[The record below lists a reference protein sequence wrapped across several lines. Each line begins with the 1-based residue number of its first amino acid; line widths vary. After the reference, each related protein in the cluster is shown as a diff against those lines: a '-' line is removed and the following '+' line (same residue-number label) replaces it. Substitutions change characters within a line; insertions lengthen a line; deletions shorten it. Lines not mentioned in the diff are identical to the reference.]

1 MTMTARRP
9 SKKRNALLTFEFLTK
24 EASRR
29 VVAGDTAGAENVITL
44 IKETF
49 APGTEL
55 HRELRLAR
63 SLSVTRVSS
72 PAVAAHIL
80 TEARSIAKDIDA
92 SKLDLEKTKLIARV
106 AREVD
111 PTGVIYEEQLT
122 NYRLLSTIGTL
133 MSDWRVGTDDLQRI
147 ALYED
152 QLMEHLT
159 AAVVIVPV
167 TSDDPSDRMSA
178 GERRALIAIMSRKL
192 EEKWGTALTKDQK
205 SLLREYVLA
214 KDPSSLLERL
224 RSIQTSAVKCLD
236 ECRVLPERTDYFVE
250 RIDDSKRVVSS
261 HVINEVSDAT
271 VGLGL
276 LYLKL
281 IAESKEEER
290 K

>member
-1 MTMTARRP
+1 MAMTARRP
-9 SKKRNALLTFEFLTK
+9 NKKRNSLLAFEFLTK

-29 VVAGDTAGAENVITL
+29 VVAGDDEGADRVITL
-44 IKETF
+44 IKESF

-63 SLSVTRVSS
+63 SLCVTRVSS
-72 PAVAAHIL
+72 SAVAAHIL
-80 TEARSIAKDIDA
+80 TEARGIVKSINA
-92 SKLDLEKTKLIARV
+92 SKLDVEKTMLITRV
-106 AREVD
+106 EREID
-111 PTGVIYEEQLT
+111 PTGIVYEEQLA

-133 MSDWRVGTDDLQRI
+133 ISDWRTGSDDLQRI
-147 ALYED
+147 ASYED

-159 AAVVIVPV
+159 AAVVIPDAI
-167 TSDDPSDRMSA
+167 DDQTERMSA

-192 EEKWGTALTKDQK
+192 EEKWGAALTKDQK

-214 KDPSSLLERL
+214 KEPASLLQRL

-236 ECRVLPERTDYFVE
+236 ECRALSDKTDYFVE
-250 RIDDSKRVVSS
+250 RLDDSKRAVAT
-261 HVINEVSDAT
+261 HTIDEVNDET

-281 IAESKEEER
+281 IAEAAEEESR
-290 K
+290 

>member
-1 MTMTARRP
+1 MTARRP
-9 SKKRNALLTFEFLTK
+9 NKKRNALLAFEFLTK

-29 VVAGDTAGAENVITL
+29 VVAGDNDGADRVISL
-44 IKETF
+44 IKECF

-63 SLSVTRVSS
+63 SLCVTRVSS

-80 TEARSIAKDIDA
+80 TEARVITRKIDGAKVNA
-92 SKLDLEKTKLIARV
+92 EKTQLIARV
-106 AREVD
+106 EREVD
-111 PTGVIYEEQLT
+111 PSGIVYEESLP

-133 MSDWRVGTDDLQRI
+133 ISDWRTGSDDLTRI
-147 ALYED
+147 AAYED

-159 AAVVIVPV
+159 SVDASEVLVEDA
-167 TSDDPSDRMSA
+167 TANMSA

-192 EEKWGTALTKDQK
+192 EEKWGGSLTKDQK

-214 KDPSSLLERL
+214 KDPETLLERL

-236 ECRVLPERTDYFVE
+236 ECRVLPEKTDYFVE
-250 RIDDSKRVVSS
+250 RVDDSKHAIAS
-261 HVINEVSDAT
+261 HVIDEVNDET

-281 IAESKEEER
+281 IAESAEEESR
-290 K
+290 

>member
-1 MTMTARRP
+1 MTARRP
-9 SKKRNALLTFEFLTK
+9 NKKRNALLAFEFLTK

-29 VVAGDTAGAENVITL
+29 VVAGDNDGADRVISL
-44 IKETF
+44 IKECF

-63 SLSVTRVSS
+63 SLCVTRVSS

-80 TEARSIAKDIDA
+80 TEARVITRKIDGAKVNA
-92 SKLDLEKTKLIARV
+92 EKTQLIARV
-106 AREVD
+106 EREVD
-111 PTGVIYEEQLT
+111 PSGIVYEESLP

-133 MSDWRVGTDDLQRI
+133 ISDWRTGSDDLTRI
-147 ALYED
+147 AAYED

-159 AAVVIVPV
+159 SVDAAEVLAEDA
-167 TSDDPSDRMSA
+167 TANMSA

-192 EEKWGTALTKDQK
+192 EEKWGGSLTKDQK

-214 KDPSSLLERL
+214 KEPETLLERL

-236 ECRVLPERTDYFVE
+236 ECRVLPEKTDYFVE
-250 RIDDSKRVVSS
+250 RVDDSKHAIAS
-261 HVINEVSDAT
+261 HVIDEVNDET

-281 IAESKEEER
+281 IAEAAEEESR
-290 K
+290 

>member
-1 MTMTARRP
+1 MTARRP
-9 SKKRNALLTFEFLTK
+9 NKKRNALLAFEFLTK

-29 VVAGDTAGAENVITL
+29 VVAGDNDGADRVISL
-44 IKETF
+44 IKECF

-63 SLSVTRVSS
+63 SLCVTRVSS

-80 TEARSIAKDIDA
+80 TEARVITRKIDGV
-92 SKLDLEKTKLIARV
+92 KVNEEKTKLIARV
-106 AREVD
+106 EREVD
-111 PTGVIYEEQLT
+111 ASGIVYEEALP

-133 MSDWRVGTDDLQRI
+133 ISDWRTGSDDLTRI
-147 ALYED
+147 ATYED

-159 AAVVIVPV
+159 SVDVAEVVA
-167 TSDDPSDRMSA
+167 DDATANMSA

-192 EEKWGTALTKDQK
+192 EEKWGGSLTKDQK

-214 KDPSSLLERL
+214 KEPEVLLERL

-236 ECRVLPERTDYFVE
+236 ECRVLPEKTDYFVE
-250 RIDDSKRVVSS
+250 RIDDSKHAITT
-261 HVINEVSDAT
+261 HVIDEVNDET

-281 IAESKEEER
+281 IAEAAEEESR
-290 K
+290 